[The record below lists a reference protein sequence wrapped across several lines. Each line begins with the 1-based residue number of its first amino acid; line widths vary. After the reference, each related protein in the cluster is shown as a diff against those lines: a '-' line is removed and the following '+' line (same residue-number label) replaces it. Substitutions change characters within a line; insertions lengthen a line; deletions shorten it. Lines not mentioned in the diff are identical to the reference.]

1 MKTKYISEFDLS
13 CVPALFIIFFLD
25 VNEKPIR
32 LVTNRPMCN
41 IAISVICRSLAIF
54 LSLPL
59 PGCGNICDKI
69 LETFI
74 FDNFINDSKSKFVF

>member
-1 MKTKYISEFDLS
+1 MKNKYISEFDLS
-13 CVPALFIIFFLD
+13 CVLALFIYCFWD
-25 VNEKPIR
+25 VNEKPIQQ
-32 LVTNRPMCN
+32 VTNRPMCN
-41 IAISVICRSLAIF
+41 IASTVICRSLAIF

-74 FDNFINDSKSKFVF
+74 FDNFINDSKCKFLF